1 MAEITGGLQVLLI
14 KFTLDSYEDT
24 EVPNNVV
31 GLRMGQSMNDAGL
44 VIPAY
49 EVDWN
54 DGWKVKEIQDE
65 YGNPITKSELLAA
78 KVNENQTY
86 TIVLYRELQ
95 GCCGTGNLVSGG

>member
-1 MAEITGGLQVLLI
+1 
-14 KFTLDSYEDT
+14 
-24 EVPNNVV
+24 
-31 GLRMGQSMNDAGL
+31 MGQSMNDAGL

-78 KVNENQTY
+78 KVNEIKLTR
-86 TIVLYRELQ
+86 LYYIRITRMLWYRQ
-95 GCCGTGNLVSGG
+95 SGIRWIRILMK